1 MRFLL
6 AGFVLVSITFGC
18 TIGARPNINNLGAVL
33 NQLSQLHGVLDHL
46 DNFFPQIHQILSSSD
61 FSDFKDKVTQ
71 IILAGIASHEGLSG
85 IKDKLQAMLQ
95 QKPQI
100 YPARFNWDQMFNNLL
115 NGVVSAIPSLIPLAI
130 SALGKRDADISDL
143 SARNLQQLFDLVDKL
158 NLNTLIPQIQGLLG
172 ASQIQQLQSQFF
184 NLIANAVGGNMPANI
199 IGQMIQT
206 LVTQFV
212 PTANLM
218 RIDWEQIGQQALN
231 GVVSALPSILIGAL
245 SLFGKRDLEQERIDY
260 QQLLATLPVDK
271 IAQLIQI
278 VLNNNNGMIS
288 NILDKLRPLLQ
299 QFFPQYQGRLDF
311 DLLATTMLN
320 SLFGNLP
327 SLFGNLQTQIMQLFG
342 KRDASN
348 LLSLVSSI
356 NIANL
361 IPQIQQLISNID
373 LQQLQTQFFGLMINA
388 VANHMDIKDLGQMI
402 QALVTQFVPTASL
415 MRIDWEAIGQQA
427 LNGVVT
433 ALPSILI
440 GALSLF
446 G

>member
-33 NQLSQLHGVLDHL
+33 SQLSQLHGVIDHL
-46 DNFFPQIHQILSSSD
+46 DNYFPQIHQILSSSD

-71 IILAGIASHEGLSG
+71 IILAGIASHGGLSG
-85 IKDKLQAMLQ
+85 IKDKLQAMIQ
-95 QKPQI
+95 QQPQI
-100 YPARFNWDQMFNNLL
+100 YPTRLNWGSLFDNLL
-115 NGVVSAIPSLIPLAI
+115 NGVVSAIPSLLPVVI
-130 SALGKRDADISDL
+130 SAIGKRDVDVNDL
-143 SARNLQQLFDLVDKL
+143 SERNLQQLFNLVDKL
-158 NLNTLIPQIQGLLG
+158 NINTLIPQIQGLLG
-172 ASQIQQLQSQFF
+172 STQIQQLQNQFF
-184 NLIANAVGGNMPANI
+184 NLISNAVGGNMQANV

-231 GVVSALPSILIGAL
+231 GLVGALPGIAVGLL
-245 SLFGKRDLEQERIDY
+245 SLFGKRGVEQERIDY

-278 VLNNNNGMIS
+278 VLNNNNGLIS

-299 QFFPQYQGRLDF
+299 QFFPQYQGRIDF
-311 DLLATTMLN
+311 DLLATNMLT

-327 SLFGNLQTQIMQLFG
+327 SMFGNLQSQLMSLFG

-348 LLSLVSSI
+348 LVSLISSI

-373 LQQLQTQFFGLMINA
+373 LQQLQTQFFGLLINA
-388 VANHMDIKDLGQMI
+388 VADHMNGKDLGQMI
-402 QALVTQFVPTASL
+402 QALVAQFVPTANL
-415 MRIDWEAIGQQA
+415 MRIDWEQIGQQA
-427 LNGVVT
+427 LNGVVS
-433 ALPSILI
+433 ALPSIAI
-440 GALSLF
+440 GLLSLF